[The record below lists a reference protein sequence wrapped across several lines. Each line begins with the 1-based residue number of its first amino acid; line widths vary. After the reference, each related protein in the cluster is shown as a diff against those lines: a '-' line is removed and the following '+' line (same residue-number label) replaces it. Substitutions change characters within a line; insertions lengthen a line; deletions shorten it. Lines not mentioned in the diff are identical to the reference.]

1 MARGRADVI
10 IAAPMSSTAPLAV
23 FWFLFMAG
31 MGVIFPYQSLYFREN
46 AALAG
51 AQLGLLLAVRPLVG
65 MLAQPLW
72 GQLADRTGYRS
83 RMLALLAAG
92 TAVGHLLLSQ
102 ADSFAVL
109 LAAMG
114 FAALFS
120 TAALPLGTS
129 VSMAALGARA
139 TARFG
144 HIRVWG
150 TVGFAV
156 LVVSFPLVLH
166 RTQAARNLVREPGG
180 PSEPGLE
187 LIFYVAAALSLAAA
201 CVAWRLPRSGA
212 MTARSRRGDLRLL
225 LRHRPYL
232 RLLCFAFLAHLFLQG
247 PILLFP
253 VFIRAHGGS
262 IDTVS
267 RMWIPMLALEIPLIL
282 LSGAT
287 IRRIGARGLLA
298 VGVIADGFRW
308 LVCSLV
314 SDLSVIYVLQ
324 LLHGVVVAGLFVGS
338 ALYVESVV
346 PERLRSTGQG
356 LLAMI
361 GISFAG
367 VFSSV
372 AAGWLLEHLGP
383 NAPYRIGGAG
393 ALLLGLALPLILPK
407 PRRPEE
413 GPTSSGPTPSPS

>member
-1 MARGRADVI
+1 
-10 IAAPMSSTAPLAV
+10 MSSTAPLAV

-31 MGVIFPYQSLYFREN
+31 LGVIFPYQSLYFREN
-46 AALAG
+46 TALAG

-65 MLAQPLW
+65 MLAQPFW
-72 GQLADRTGYRS
+72 GQVADRTGSRS
-83 RMLALLAAG
+83 RVLAVLAAG
-92 TAVGHLLLSQ
+92 TGVGYLLLSQ
-102 ADSFAVL
+102 ADAFPIL
-109 LAAMG
+109 LAAMA

-120 TAALPLGTS
+120 SAAMPTGTS

-139 TARFG
+139 TSRYG
-144 HIRVWG
+144 TIRVWG
-150 TVGFAV
+150 TVGFFV
-156 LVVSFPLVLH
+156 LVVGFPFALH
-166 RTQAARNLVREPGG
+166 RAQAARGLVREPGG

-201 CVAWRLPRSGA
+201 CVAWRLPQGGA
-212 MTARSRRGDLRLL
+212 MAARSRRGDLRLL

-267 RMWIPMLALEIPLIL
+267 RMWIPMLLLEIPLIL
-282 LSGAT
+282 LSGPI

-298 VGVIADGFRW
+298 VGVIADGLRW
-308 LVCSLV
+308 LICSLV
-314 SDLSVIYVLQ
+314 SDLSVMYALQ
-324 LLHGVVVAGLFVGS
+324 LLHGLVVAGLFVGS

-356 LLAMI
+356 LLGMI
-361 GISFAG
+361 GVSCAG
-367 VFSSV
+367 VFSS
-372 AAGWLLEHLGP
+372 ASAGWLLEHMGP

-393 ALLLGLALPLILPK
+393 ALLLGAALPLILPR

-413 GPTSSGPTPSPS
+413 PSTTPSPS

>member
-1 MARGRADVI
+1 MARGRGDVI
-10 IAAPMSSTAPLAV
+10 MPVPMSSAASLAV

-72 GQLADRTGYRS
+72 GQVADRTGSRS
-83 RMLALLAAG
+83 RVLALLAAG

-102 ADSFAVL
+102 AETFPIL
-109 LAAMG
+109 LAAMA

-120 TAALPLGTS
+120 TAALPMGTS

-139 TARFG
+139 TVRFG

-150 TVGFAV
+150 TVGFFV
-156 LVVSFPLVLH
+156 LVVGFPLVLH
-166 RTQAARNLVREPGG
+166 RAQAAHNLVREPGG

-187 LIFYVAAALSLAAA
+187 LIFYVAAAFSLAAGW
-201 CVAWRLPRSGA
+201 VAWRLPRSGA
-212 MTARSRRGDLRLL
+212 MTARMRRGDLRLL

-287 IRRIGARGLLA
+287 LSRIGARGLLA
-298 VGVIADGFRW
+298 VGVIADGVRW
-308 LVCSLV
+308 LICSLV

-356 LLAMI
+356 LLAML
-361 GISFAG
+361 GISCAG

-393 ALLLGLALPLILPK
+393 ALLLGAALPLILPR
-407 PRRPEE
+407 PSRPEE
-413 GPTSSGPTPSPS
+413 PAG